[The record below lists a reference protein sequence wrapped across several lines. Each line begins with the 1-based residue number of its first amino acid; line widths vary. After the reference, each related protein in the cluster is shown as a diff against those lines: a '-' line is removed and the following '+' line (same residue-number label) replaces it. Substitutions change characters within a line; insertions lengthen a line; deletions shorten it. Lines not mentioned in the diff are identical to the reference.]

1 MIAFEQ
7 RACTVLFNLLKAH
20 QLDGPFLLP
29 SNICPVVPLTF
40 FKARREFEFVDIAP
54 GTLCIDPRHILER
67 WTSKDRPTP
76 AGLLYVR
83 TYGAVFDAGSLFHAI
98 KELSPTALIVD
109 DRCLCEPRFDEAI
122 SPYADAALYSTGY
135 AKFVDLG
142 FGGVGVLRSG
152 VPYEKTS
159 LRFCPDNL
167 QEITQS
173 YKRYIEEQRPFF
185 YDDCDWLCTEKP
197 GYSWAEYQELVR
209 KEQVRILEL
218 KREINAIY
226 ASGLPELVQFP
237 ADFQSWRFNI
247 HVSEKA
253 AVLDAIRKEG
263 LFASGHYESLDGVFG
278 AGTGEFSRFV
288 HHHVIN
294 LFNDRYFSVPLAERM
309 VECLRGLDFLHP
321 SELFA

>member
-29 SNICPVVPLTF
+29 SNVCPVVPLTF
-40 FKARREFEFVDIAP
+40 WKAGRAFEFVDISP
-54 GTLCIDPRHILER
+54 NTLCMDPRQVLER
-67 WTSKDRPTP
+67 WASPDRPTP
-76 AGLLYVR
+76 AGMLYVR

-98 KELSPTALIVD
+98 KELSPIALIVD

-159 LRFCPDNL
+159 LNFRRDDL
-167 QEITQS
+167 QEITRS
-173 YKRYIEEQRPFF
+173 YKRSVEEQRPFL
-185 YDDCDWLCTEKP
+185 YNDCDWLKTERP
-197 GYSWAEYQELVR
+197 GYSWDEYQNIVSE
-209 KEQVRILEL
+209 EQVRILEL
-218 KREINAIY
+218 KMEINSIY

-263 LFASGHYESLDGVFG
+263 LFASGHYDSLDGVFG
-278 AGTGEFSRFV
+278 VGTGGYSRFV

-294 LFNDRYFSVPLAERM
+294 LFNDRCFSVPLAERM
-309 VECLRGLDFLHP
+309 VECLRSLDFLHP
-321 SELFA
+321 SELFS